1 MKTKFKKYI
10 RALPVF
16 RKRNGEYNFSPFGFY
31 GTLQKGKNSFL
42 RIEILNVQFSFYWTI
57 EED

>member
-1 MKTKFKKYI
+1 MKKTFKKYI
-10 RALPVF
+10 RVLPIF
-16 RKRNGEYNFSPFGFY
+16 RKRNGEYNFSPFAFY

-42 RIEILNVQFSFYWTI
+42 RIEILNILFSFYWAV